1 MRHQLLLGLLL
12 AFVLS
17 IGIQAQNL
25 YPLTVQQFLDE
36 QAEYNRYKSM
46 SSLSSL
52 SSIDDDCFQF
62 VSPHVVDGVEVVD
75 AFIAFDNQL
84 TLDRL
89 QRSGVVINSLFDG
102 FVTAQIPMD
111 RLTAVSQMTGVKD
124 VEISRKLKLCTDS
137 TMSATFAG
145 YVMNGTSHGLP
156 ADYDGSGVIV
166 GVIDVGFDF
175 QHRAFRSN
183 DDPSRTR
190 IVRVYNTQDKT
201 GHKAKYNGIYV
212 LPGSVFMDDEIYRLT
227 SDNKNKTHGTHTSSI
242 AAGSNVNGYSGMAPG
257 SDIVLCAI
265 SNYEGN
271 VSAVDI
277 ANCVRYINSYADS
290 VGQPY
295 VISLSVGT
303 ANGQHD
309 GLDYLSK
316 IVSQT
321 MGPGKIFV
329 VAAGNNAGN
338 RFYAH
343 HNSTPTSPLNLMF
356 KCSNSLGGDSTYYYG
371 GVNCDIWMR
380 SSNTNFYY
388 KFHIIDLNT
397 SKIVWESEELAN
409 KTTIDYSQLGGYY
422 IYDVNT
428 DTTGYIATETSYV
441 STGRKYRLEIK
452 VRNLKCSNYTYVS
465 GVRKSR
471 YALGVTVYPRRNVS
485 CEIDAWYCNSSG
497 RFGAYNK
504 LVTTM
509 DGNVVDHF
517 YAAPSDSCCIGT
529 YACGDSTISAGAYAA
544 RNSYYSLFQNN
555 IITDRNVTVGEIASF
570 SAYQIAGAGPTGEA
584 LPTICAPGMY
594 VVAAGSRY
602 SYWPSSSS
610 TVMKTDDGSYWGVMS
625 GTSMAAPT
633 VAGIIALWLQA
644 DPTLSVAD
652 VKSILAESAIRDRF
666 TIGKNHDHFGPNGKI
681 NALAGMELVLERIK
695 PLMGDVNSDS
705 NVDINDVTSLI
716 AYLLKT
722 SGEAI
727 NYEAS
732 DIDADGHVTIND
744 LTLLI
749 NYLLNNKVW

>member
-1 MRHQLLLGLLL
+1 MIRYQSLLALLL
-12 AFVLS
+12 AYLLS
-17 IGIQAQNL
+17 IGVQAQNL
-25 YPLTVQQFLDE
+25 YPSTVQQFLEE
-36 QAEYNRYKSM
+36 QSGHDRFQ
-46 SSLSSL
+46 SLSL
-52 SSIDDDCFQF
+52 AADDDFQF

-75 AFIAFDNQL
+75 AFIAFDHQL
-84 TLDRL
+84 TLEWL
-89 QRSGVVINSLFDG
+89 QRSGVIINSLFDG
-102 FVTAQIPMD
+102 FVTAQIPMN
-111 RLTAVSQMTGVKD
+111 RLTEVSLMPGVKD
-124 VEISRKLKLCTDS
+124 VEISRRLKLSTDS
-137 TMSATFAG
+137 TMSATLAG
-145 YVMNGTSHGLP
+145 QVMHGTSYGLP
-156 ADYDGSGVIV
+156 ADYDGTGVIV

-183 DDPSRTR
+183 EDPSRTR

-212 LPGSVFMDDEIYRLT
+212 LPGSVFMGDEIYSLS
-227 SDNKNKTHGTHTSSI
+227 SDNRNKTHGTHTSSI
-242 AAGSNVNGYSGMAPG
+242 AAGSHVNGYGGMAPG

-309 GLDYLSK
+309 GQDYLSK
-316 IVSQT
+316 VVTQT

-329 VAAGNNAGN
+329 IAAGNNAGN

-343 HNSTPTSPLNLMF
+343 HSSTPSSPLNLMF

-380 SSNTNFYY
+380 SPNVNFNY

-397 SKIVWESEELAN
+397 SKIVWETAEYTN
-409 KTTIDYSQLGGYY
+409 KALIDYTQLGGYY
-422 IYDVNT
+422 IYDPNS
-428 DTTGYIATETSYV
+428 DTTGYINTEVSYV
-441 STGRKYRLEIK
+441 SSGRKYRLEIK
-452 VRNLKCSNYTYVS
+452 VRNLKCSNYSYVN
-465 GVRKSR
+465 GVKKSR
-471 YALGVTVYPRRNVS
+471 YALGVSVYPRREVT

-497 RFGAYNK
+497 RFGAYGRR
-504 LVTTM
+504 VITM
-509 DGNVVDHF
+509 DGNIIENF
-517 YAAPSDSCCIGT
+517 YAPPSDSCCIGT
-529 YACGDSTISAGAYAA
+529 YACGDSTISAGAYSA
-544 RNSYYSLFQNN
+544 RNSYFSMTQNT
-555 IITDRNVTVGEIASF
+555 IITDRYITVGDIASF

-584 LPTICAPGMY
+584 LPTICAPGIY

-602 SYWPSSSS
+602 SYWPGSSS
-610 TVMKTDDGSYWGVMS
+610 TVMKSEDGSYWGVMS

-652 VKSILAESAIRDRF
+652 VKRIIAESAIHDSF
-666 TIGKNHDHFGPNGKI
+666 TMGKNCDNFGPNGKI

-695 PLMGDVNSDS
+695 PLMGDVNSDHV
-705 NVDINDVTSLI
+705 VDISDVTSLI
-716 AYLLKT
+716 EYLLN
-722 SGEAI
+722 GDEEVNFEAADI
-727 NYEAS
+727 N
-732 DIDADGHVTIND
+732 ADGQVSIYD
-744 LTLLI
+744 LTDLI
-749 NYLLNNKVW
+749 RYLLNNKM

>member
-1 MRHQLLLGLLL
+1 MRYQLFFGLLL

-17 IGIQAQNL
+17 SRVNAQNL

-36 QAEYNRYKSM
+36 QTEYNRYKSM
-46 SSLSSL
+46 SSL

-62 VSPHVVDGVEVVD
+62 VSPRVVDGVEVVD

-84 TLDRL
+84 TLSRL
-89 QRSGVVINSLFDG
+89 QRSGVIINSLFDG

-111 RLTAVSQMTGVKD
+111 QLTAVSQMTGVKD
-124 VEISRKLKLCTDS
+124 VEISRRLKLCTDS

-156 ADYDGSGVIV
+156 ADYDGTGVIV

-175 QHRAFRSN
+175 QHRAFRFN
-183 DDPSRTR
+183 DDPSLTR

-201 GHKAKYNGIYV
+201 GHKARYNGIYV
-212 LPGSVFMDDEIYRLT
+212 LPGSVFMGDEIYRLT
-227 SDNKNKTHGTHTSSI
+227 SDNRNKTHGTHTSSI
-242 AAGSNVNGYSGMAPG
+242 AAGSHVNGYGGMAPG
-257 SDIVLCAI
+257 SDIVMCAI

-316 IVSQT
+316 IVNQT

-329 VAAGNNAGN
+329 IAAGNNAGN

-343 HNSTPTSPLNLMF
+343 HNSSPSSPLNLMF
-356 KCSNSLGGDSTYYYG
+356 KCGNNLGGDSTYYYG

-380 SSNTNFYY
+380 SASVNFYY
-388 KFHIIDLNT
+388 KFHIIDLIT
-397 SKIVWESEELAN
+397 SKIVWESGELAS

-422 IYDVNT
+422 IYDT
-428 DTTGYIATETSYV
+428 SADTTGYIATETSYV

-452 VRNLKCSNYTYVS
+452 VRNLKCSNYSNVG
-465 GVRKSR
+465 GVKKSR
-471 YALGVTVYPRRNVS
+471 YALGVTVYPRRDVTS
-485 CEIDAWYCNSSG
+485 EIDAWYCNSSG
-497 RFGAYNK
+497 RFGTYSK
-504 LVTTM
+504 QVTTM
-509 DGNVVDHF
+509 DGNVVNRF

-529 YACGDSTISAGAYAA
+529 YACGDSTISAGAYSA

-555 IITDRNVTVGEIASF
+555 IVTDRTITVGDIASF
-570 SAYQIAGAGPTGEA
+570 SGYQIAGAGPTGEA
-584 LPTICAPGMY
+584 LPTICAPGTL

-610 TVMKTDDGSYWGVMS
+610 TVMKSSDGSYWGVMS

-652 VKSILAESAIRDRF
+652 VKSILAETAIRDRF
-666 TIGKNHDHFGPNGKI
+666 TIGKNHDQFGPNGKI
-681 NALAGMELVLERIK
+681 NALAGMEMVLKRLK
-695 PLMGDVNSDS
+695 PLMGDVNGDS
-705 NVDINDVTSLI
+705 VVDISDVTSMI
-716 AYLLKT
+716 AYLLNN
-722 SGEAI
+722 SSEEI
-727 NYEAS
+727 NQKA
-732 DIDADGHVTIND
+732 ADVDGDGRVTIYD
-744 LTLLI
+744 LTLLV
-749 NYLLNNKVW
+749 NYLVNKNVW